1 MRNTFTIHKSDKTAK
16 KRKGTDQSPHDEEQK
31 ELVAIT
37 RKLSDGI
44 LRHLDHKFSQD
55 NNAHSDKV
63 ERSSKDDNHVL
74 IMSEFDKDKLKIYH
88 VWNPDDVNAVISADH
103 DGKLGLTDT
112 QHRNY
117 EFLFRLYNEFLVML
131 WIVRLSL
138 LTLLV
143 NNWIV

>member
-88 VWNPDDVNAVISADH
+88 V
-103 DGKLGLTDT
+103 
-112 QHRNY
+112 
-117 EFLFRLYNEFLVML
+117 
-131 WIVRLSL
+131 
-138 LTLLV
+138 
-143 NNWIV
+143 